1 MNQDFGKRGNSLDL
15 AVLEIGGIQQPKCTD
30 FVTEPTRSVCAF
42 TWPPSVPPPLH
53 PNLCRQ
59 LLGAR
64 PKNIVTLGPRNCSQ
78 VTGLTFLLLWIKSLY
93 SFLRGV
99 PAAHVNVFVLMAR
112 THYVCVLCSCPG
124 HQNLLLFLLEAWC
137 TGGGGRVPLHPACTL
152 LQSRTPRG
160 P

>member
-15 AVLEIGGIQQPKCTD
+15 AVLEIGGIQQPKCTN
-30 FVTEPTRSVCAF
+30 FVTKPTWSVCAF

-93 SFLRGV
+93 SFLRGF
-99 PAAHVNVFVLMAR
+99 PRNVFVLIAR
-112 THYVCVLCSCPG
+112 THYVYVLCSCPG
-124 HQNLLLFLLEAWC
+124 HQNILLFFLEARC
-137 TGGGGRVPLHPACTL
+137 TTFMHWRGVPLSPACTL
-152 LQSRTPRG
+152 LQFRTPRG